1 MRVLKTCQNFGRSF
15 RGKVTERSANILKD
29 ISKEGKI
36 MGTLLG
42 LMVAIA
48 ILYGIPRL
56 VQRHNQQII
65 HELWERQ
72 KKAELRAEEEKQ
84 KRLWDEDKKKN
95 LETESDSQ

>member
-1 MRVLKTCQNFGRSF
+1 
-15 RGKVTERSANILKD
+15 
-29 ISKEGKI
+29 

-84 KRLWDEDKKKN
+84 KRLWDEDKKRIWKPKVIRSS
-95 LETESDSQ
+95 ESLFLK